1 MLGIRLSRLPMSA
14 KVFCTLFLL
23 GIGCGA
29 IAAAVQAATAIGLT
43 PADVQASLGREM
55 PMTSLAPGGH
65 GQHHQAE
72 KEISVSDIS
81 GAAKVWIR
89 TPLLIQTS
97 HTHLFGQTLIA
108 GLLGLIFLF
117 SSLGERLKSVIL
129 ALPFVGTLIDIGGM
143 WLTRFVWPGLSVL
156 VIAGGS
162 LFALGY
168 ALITVISLWQLWI
181 GTAVRAAGRRG
192 AGAPPSEASL

>member
-1 MLGIRLSRLPMSA
+1 MNGIYLSRLPLSG
-14 KVFCTLFLL
+14 KVFCTLFLV

-29 IAAAVQAATAIGLT
+29 LAAFIQAATAVGLS
-43 PADVQASLGREM
+43 PADVQASLAPAM
-55 PMTSLAPGGH
+55 PMTPMGH
-65 GQHHQAE
+65 GLMMGE
-72 KEISVSDIS
+72 KEITMGEIS
-81 GAAKVWIR
+81 SAAKVWIR

-117 SSLGERLKSVIL
+117 SSLREGAKALIV

-143 WLTRFVWPGLSVL
+143 WLTRFIWPGLSIL

-162 LFALGY
+162 LFAAGY
-168 ALITVISLWQLWI
+168 ALIAVISLWELWI
-181 GTAVRAAGRRG
+181 RK
-192 AGAPPSEASL
+192 EARV

>member
-55 PMTSLAPGGH
+55 PMTSLAPGGGH
-65 GQHHQAE
+65 GQHQMAE

-117 SSLGERLKSVIL
+117 SSVGERLKSVIL

-143 WLTRFVWPGLSVL
+143 WLTRFASPSLSVL
-156 VIAGGS
+156 VIAGGTI
-162 LFALGY
+162 FAAGY
-168 ALITVISLWQLWI
+168 TLITLIALYELWLVKEQP
-181 GTAVRAAGRRG
+181 A
-192 AGAPPSEASL
+192 

>member
-1 MLGIRLSRLPMSA
+1 MNGVHLADLPLSGKL
-14 KVFCTLFLL
+14 FCTLFLL

-29 IAAAVQAATAIGLT
+29 VAAFTQAATAVGLS
-43 PADVQASLGREM
+43 PAEVQASLAPEM
-55 PMTSLAPGGH
+55 PMTHIQHGH
-65 GQHHQAE
+65 GQTSGE
-72 KEISVSDIS
+72 KEISLGDIS
-81 GAAKVWIR
+81 SAARVWMR

-117 SSLGERLKSVIL
+117 SSLGERSKSVVI

-143 WLTRFVWPGLSVL
+143 WLTRFVWPPLGVL

-168 ALITVISLWQLWI
+168 LVITVVSLYELWLKRERI
-181 GTAVRAAGRRG
+181 A
-192 AGAPPSEASL
+192 

>member
-1 MLGIRLSRLPMSA
+1 MLDIRLSRLPASA

-55 PMTSLAPGGH
+55 PMTSLAPSSGH
-65 GQHHQAE
+65 GQHQSAE

-117 SSLGERLKSVIL
+117 SSLGERLKSVIV
-129 ALPFVGTLIDIGGM
+129 ALPFVGTLVDIGGV
-143 WLTRFVWPGLSVL
+143 WLTRFVWPSLSLL

-162 LFALGY
+162 LSALRY
-168 ALITVISLWQLWI
+168 TLITLIALYELWLQKERP
-181 GTAVRAAGRRG
+181 A
-192 AGAPPSEASL
+192 